1 MKTIAAVVAVALG
14 VGLAACVPGGD
25 EAGGSG
31 GERNRAFHANDMVIH
46 PDGRILLAGLARRG
60 DWDSKQDDYCRGDG
74 PATSDFA
81 VVQLSPAGRVV
92 ASHSLSEDELDG
104 CAVDVTRAELDP
116 DGALVLNGIVRESP
130 GLIPGEGGPEARERD
145 YAARF
150 DPGPDED
157 FDADESDEDGRTGT
171 ELAALRLPG
180 GDWLVVEEDPG
191 RWRPG
196 AYLGIM
202 SLRRW
207 SDGESP
213 LWSYPV
219 RAISSKADLQDEEGR
234 GWALFHDARRGF
246 YGFVHYW
253 LNSGDREVVLFRH
266 RPDGRPDPSFGER
279 GRVLVA
285 RGIVGEARA
294 LRAPGG
300 DFVVAVERGT
310 SGRVIVRRYTL
321 GGEPVLSFGRQAG
334 EIDCGVVA
342 ALRIQPD
349 GKLVLACS
357 RRGPTTVVRLLPTG
371 HLDRSFGR
379 NGKVVVR
386 RV

>member
-1 MKTIAAVVAVALG
+1 VRSALLS
-14 VGLAACVPGGD
+14 GLFLLLLAGCVLGGD
-25 EAGGSG
+25 GEPSAQAGDRTFRV
-31 GERNRAFHANDMVIH
+31 GEMAIRA
-46 PDGRILLAGLARRG
+46 DGRILLAGVATRG
-60 DWDSKQDDYCRGDG
+60 DWDSKQDDYCRGEG

-81 VVQLSPAGRVV
+81 VVHLSPAGRVV
-92 ASHSLSEDELDG
+92 ASYSLSEAELDG

-116 DGALVLNGIVRESP
+116 DGALVLNGVVRESP

-150 DPGPDED
+150 GPEPEED
-157 FDADESDEDGRTGT
+157 FDADESEEDGRTGT

-180 GDWLVVEEDPG
+180 GDWLVIEEDPG
-191 RWRPG
+191 RWRAG
-196 AYLGIM
+196 AYLGIV

-213 LWSYPV
+213 LWSFPV
-219 RAISSKADLQDEEGR
+219 WAISPKAGLEDEEGR
-234 GWALFHDARRGF
+234 GWGLFHDARGGF

-266 RPDGRPDPSFGER
+266 RSDGRPDPSFGER

-285 RGIVGEARA
+285 RGFVGEARA
-294 LRAPGG
+294 LRVPGG

-310 SGRVIVRRYTL
+310 GGRVIVRRYTP
-321 GGEPVLSFGRQAG
+321 GGEPVRRFGRQAG

-342 ALRIQPD
+342 ALRIQAD

-357 RRGPTTVVRLLPTG
+357 KRGPTTVVRLLPTG

-379 NGKVVVR
+379 DGKVVVR